1 MKLSGILLGLLM
13 VPAATA
19 VAQVPADGYYR
30 VDNHMSGRY
39 IYVLDDK
46 GTIDT
51 GASSAELRAI
61 ELWTGHDRTLSD
73 PASVMYFRLAQG
85 SNEFDVTA
93 QGTGIHK
100 IIDYYMKVRA
110 VSSLKDTYLLY
121 ATNSSFTK
129 YLADAEAGDCE
140 EGLLSDSGKGTW
152 RYWRVKPIEAQG
164 DNYFGVA
171 PDLAADDAHYASFY
185 AGFPFS
191 VASQGVS
198 AWYVSKVDTGRA
210 IAVISEVSGVVPA
223 ETPVI
228 MKCSSADVSAN
239 RLDIGGAP
247 AAPVAGN
254 CLKGVYFCN
263 HKYGHVNR
271 VANDRETMRV
281 AAILPDDK
289 LGFVTSDVDYM
300 PRNKAYLSVPAGSP
314 ASFTVM
320 TEKEYRETYEA
331 GIDDVIVDTAT
342 DSAVY
347 NLHGVKVADSLGEAT
362 GLPAGIYV
370 SNHRKFI
377 VK

>member
-46 GTIDT
+46 GTIDL

-73 PASVMYFRLAQG
+73 PATVMHFHLAQG

-152 RYWRVKPIEAQG
+152 RYWRVRPIESQG
-164 DNYFGVA
+164 ENYFGVA
-171 PDLAADDAHYASFY
+171 PDIAASDAHYASFY
-185 AGFPFS
+185 ASFPFS
-191 VASQGVS
+191 PASQGVS
-198 AWYVSKVDTGRA
+198 AWYVSKVDSERG
-210 IAVISEVSGVVPA
+210 IAVISEISGVVPA
-223 ETPVI
+223 ATPVI
-228 MKCSSADVSAN
+228 MKCSSATASDN
-239 RLDIGGAP
+239 RLNIGGEP
-247 AAPVAGN
+247 SAAVTGN
-254 CLKGVYFCN
+254 FLNGVYFCN
-263 HKYGHVNR
+263 HKYRHVNR
-271 VANDRETMRV
+271 VANDKETMRV
-281 AAILPDDK
+281 ASLLPDGK